1 MPVIPEQRSS
11 MLSRRAFIGTG
22 VGAGIG
28 VALGIRPEALEGDRF
43 RWAMSSHMFTPLKP
57 HPETGIKMAAKF
69 GFHGIEPWANELQK
83 YLTQPP
89 EVFKKVL
96 DESGIG
102 ISSVASGGEY
112 FDTTKLQATLD
123 NNGANARFASY
134 FGVTALKA
142 NLGRRPGP
150 ENLSSAN
157 GRILAKNLNEVGKRT
172 LEHGVKFAF
181 HPHAWT
187 IVERKAEV
195 DMILDMTDPKLV
207 FLTLDTCHASVGGIE
222 SVAFARENYS
232 RIAHF
237 HFKDTLPVWSA
248 GKGWK
253 GPAPSKEEE
262 AAMAEKLG
270 LPKSPDAIYQRLGTG
285 GVDFPGL
292 MRVLRERNYDGWISL
307 DFNYVDMAP
316 GVTIDQDMAAHR
328 KYLVETLQASL
339 KG

>member
-1 MPVIPEQRSS
+1 
-11 MLSRRAFIGTG
+11 MLSRREF
-22 VGAGIG
+22 
-28 VALGIRPEALEGDRF
+28 VAAILSAAAARTALALPNDKF
-43 RWAMSSHMFTPLKP
+43 RWAISSHMFTPLKP
-57 HPETGIKMAAKF
+57 HPETGVKMAARF
-69 GFHGIEPWANELQK
+69 GFHGIEPWANELQS
-83 YLTQPP
+83 YLKQSP
-89 EVFKKVL
+89 EAFKRVL

-112 FDTTKLQATLD
+112 FDTAKLPATLD
-123 NNGANARFASY
+123 NNGSNAKFAAY

-142 NLGRRPGP
+142 NLGRRPSLD
-150 ENLSSAN
+150 NLSVAN
-157 GRILAKNLNEVGKRT
+157 AKILAGNLNEVGKRT

-195 DMILDMTDPKLV
+195 EMILEMTDPKLV
-207 FLTLDTCHASVGGIE
+207 FVTLDTCHASVGGIE
-222 SVAFARENYS
+222 PVQFVRDHYP

-262 AAMAEKLG
+262 AAMAKKLG
-270 LPKSPDAIYQRLGTG
+270 LPPTPDAIYQRLGTG

-292 MRVLRERNYDGWISL
+292 MREIRQRNYTGWISL
-307 DFNYVDMAP
+307 DFNYVDMPP
-316 GVTIDQDMAAHR
+316 GVTIEQDMAAHR
-328 KYLVETLQASL
+328 KYLVETLNANL
-339 KG
+339 KPQI

>member
-1 MPVIPEQRSS
+1 MV
-11 MLSRRAFIGTG
+11 SRREFIGTG
-22 VGAGIG
+22 LRSGLGFAFGTRLL
-28 VALGIRPEALEGDRF
+28 ALPADKF

-57 HPETGIKMAAKF
+57 HPEMGIKMAATF
-69 GFHGIEPWANELQK
+69 GFHGIEPWGNELQK
-83 YLTQPP
+83 YLPQPP

-96 DESGIG
+96 DESRIS

-123 NNGANARFASY
+123 SNGANAKFASY

-157 GRILAKNLNEVGKRT
+157 GKILAKNLNEVGKRT

-187 IVERKAEV
+187 IIERKAEV
-195 DMILDMTDPKLV
+195 DMTLEMTDPKLV
-207 FLTLDTCHASVGGIE
+207 FMTLDTCHASVGGIE
-222 SVAFARENYS
+222 SVAFARENYP

-248 GKGWK
+248 GNGWA
-253 GPAPSKEEE
+253 GPAPSKDEE
-262 AAMAEKLG
+262 AAMAAKLG

-292 MRVLRERNYDGWISL
+292 IRVLRERNYDGWISL
-307 DFNYVDMAP
+307 DFNYADMPP
-316 GVTIDQDMAAHR
+316 GVTIEQDMAAHR
-328 KYLVETLQASL
+328 KYLVETLHASL
-339 KG
+339 TR

>member
-1 MPVIPEQRSS
+1 
-11 MLSRRAFIGTG
+11 MLSRRNFIGSGLSAT
-22 VGAGIG
+22 
-28 VALGIRPEALEGDRF
+28 LGIAFGSRLQALPGDKF
-43 RWAMSSHMFTPLKP
+43 RWAMSSHMFTPMKP
-57 HPETGIKMAAKF
+57 HPEEGIKLAAKF

-83 YLTQPP
+83 YLSQPP

-96 DESGIG
+96 DESGIS

-112 FDTTKLQATLD
+112 FDTTRLQATLD
-123 NNGANARFASY
+123 NNAANAKFASY

-150 ENLSSAN
+150 ENLSAAN
-157 GRILAKNLNEVGKRT
+157 GKILAKNLNEVGKRT
-172 LEHGVKFAF
+172 MEHGVKFAF

-195 DMILDMTDPKLV
+195 DMILEMTDPKFV
-207 FLTLDTCHASVGGIE
+207 FVTLDTCHASVGGIE
-222 SVAFARENYS
+222 PVAFTRANDS

-248 GKGWK
+248 GKGWA

-262 AAMAEKLG
+262 QAMAAKLG
-270 LPKSPDAIYQRLGTG
+270 LPKSPDPIYQRLGTG

-292 MRVLRERNYDGWISL
+292 IALLRERNYAQWISL
-307 DFNYVDMAP
+307 DFNYVDMTP
-316 GVTIDQDMAAHR
+316 GVTIEQDMAAHR
-328 KYLVETLQASL
+328 KYLVETLHATM
-339 KG
+339 KT